1 MKLLSFAQFAFY
13 LDGAVVQFDD
23 AFGQSQTDTG
33 TYAGG
38 ETVHLLCLIEAVEY
52 LIYFFGVD
60 AAACISH
67 ANYGFIAFGGEL
79 SVMVSS
85 AWVCL
90 MALDNRL
97 LITFCICFW
106 SYHTSRPSLSFSKL
120 KLICL
125 LLAYSMKMR

>member
-1 MKLLSFAQFAFY
+1 MLYVFVLLADFLGIEVGVAQAEADDEAATFAQFAFY

-67 ANYGFIAFGGEL
+67 ANYGFIAFGGDAECDGIFGL
-79 SVMVSS
+79 GM
-85 AWVCL
+85 
-90 MALDNRL
+90 LDG
-97 LITFCICFW
+97 IG
-106 SYHTSRPSLSFSKL
+106 
-120 KLICL
+120 
-125 LLAYSMKMR
+125 